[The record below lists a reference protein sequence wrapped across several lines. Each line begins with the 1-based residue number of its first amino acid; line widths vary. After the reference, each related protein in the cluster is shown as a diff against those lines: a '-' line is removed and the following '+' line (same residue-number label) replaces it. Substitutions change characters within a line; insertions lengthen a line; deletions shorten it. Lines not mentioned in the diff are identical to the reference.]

1 MSYGYWQGVL
11 IRTAI
16 VILILI
22 AIYYVLDFA
31 LPLLYPFLIGWLIA
45 MMIEPLISWLEKR
58 KIPRW
63 ISVTLILILIFGLI
77 FTLIFFII
85 AEIVIELTHLAELVP
100 NFFNRAQKLFVD
112 TFTKENTKIHR
123 LIQTLQTYLEKN
135 PDHQKQIIDSIR
147 ENASILAQKGTT
159 IITDFLTT
167 IGQFLSDLPFLL
179 TVLIF
184 IILASFFISLDWPKL
199 KKNLLVMIPNRAQ
212 STLGIV
218 LKDIKK
224 ALFGFVRAQLIL
236 ISITFFIVL
245 IGLFI
250 LKIPYAI
257 TIALLIG
264 VVDLLPYLGVGAVL
278 IPWALYL
285 FFTGNV
291 ELGFGLSIIY
301 IIIVVVRQLLEPKLL
316 SSNVGLDPLLT
327 LIAIFVGLKLIGF
340 LGIIMG
346 PVTVVILLALHRAQV
361 FRDIWKFIKGKKPN
375 TTFPNG

>member
-375 TTFPNG
+375 TTFPND